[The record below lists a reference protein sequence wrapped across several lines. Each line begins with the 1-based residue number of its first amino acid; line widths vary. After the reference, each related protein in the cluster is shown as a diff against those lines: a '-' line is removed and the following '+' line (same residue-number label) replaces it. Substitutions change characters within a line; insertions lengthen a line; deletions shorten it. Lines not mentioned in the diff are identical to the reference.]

1 MAAFQTSGE
10 IAQTWGVAA
19 GYGVTGSPS
28 PSYFDPL
35 AVDSANVKNPSNTAW
50 YGWAMLGL
58 AAIAAFAALKG
69 RK

>member
-19 GYGVTGSPS
+19 GYGETPAGD
-28 PSYFDPL
+28 YFDPL
-35 AVDSANVKNPSNTAW
+35 AVDSVGEKNPNNTAW

-58 AAIAAFAALKG
+58 AAIAAFAALRG